1 MIVKPAIRYLL
12 EASDAQIIVIVNTAL
27 AAILANVAIFATP
40 VPALATIQTALAAF
54 IVAVQEAALGGPA
67 QTAIKNAKRADLA
80 ALMRL
85 LANYVGAVANGDLG
99 ILLLSGLPN
108 QKPTREPI
116 GPLPKPQPPI
126 ALQGPNSGTLAAGTA
141 PVYGAG
147 SYNWRLALTS
157 APTVYVRTAQTTAAR
172 ADFTGLTAPER
183 YNVTVNAVG
192 SPGTTDWSDDGTTMI
207 V

>member
-27 AAILANVAIFATP
+27 AAILANVAVFATP

-108 QKPTREPI
+108 QKLIREPV
-116 GPLPKPQPPI
+116 GPLPKPQPPV
-126 ALQGPNSGTLAAGTA
+126 AFQGPNSGTLAAGTA

-147 SYNWRLALTS
+147 SYNWRLALNS
-157 APTVYVRTAQTTAAR
+157 APTVYVQTAQTTAAR
-172 ADFTGLTAPER
+172 VEFDGLTVGQT
-183 YNVTVNAVG
+183 YNVAVNAVG
-192 SPGTTDWSDDGTTMI
+192 ASGSSDWSNDGTTI
-207 V
+207 II